1 MLAVRSQ
8 RHGAEWPSAEKRT
21 AAAPRD
27 PNGAARAHYGRS
39 QLPVVLLGPSPS
51 ATEFLFH
58 KLCSSFTSFSCVLFR
73 SPVPPTLP
81 AAPSKAVLVQLTPLL
96 GALVGAAVTLCLVAL
111 CIIVF
116 VKFKTKVSKDGSVF
130 WKRLEFSVL
139 LHKHTPTHTPTPT
152 CM

>member
-51 ATEFLFH
+51 ATVLFH
-58 KLCSSFTSFSCVLFR
+58 KLCSSFTSFSCVLFSFSFSSHSPR
-73 SPVPPTLP
+73 SSIEGRARAAYAPAGGSRRGRRDTLP
-81 AAPSKAVLVQLTPLL
+81 GRTVHHRFRKVQNE
-96 GALVGAAVTLCLVAL
+96 G
-111 CIIVF
+111 
-116 VKFKTKVSKDGSVF
+116 K
-130 WKRLEFSVL
+130 
-139 LHKHTPTHTPTPT
+139 
-152 CM
+152 